1 MHDDYLPAGN
11 TSSRYAPL
19 RRRGAAS
26 SAALVLAVLAACPGS
41 ASSSKAAPSP
51 AAATPPAAATAP
63 SSAGAGAVAVP
74 VPIENASADFRG
86 ALEAIHASL
95 SLRSWNDWH
104 ILANNPERKERL
116 AWLAKDFGAQV
127 FRQADRVDEAHL
139 HAQTSAGPLHVGL
152 LVADFPK
159 CKHLTAAYRAVIKAG
174 RSNFALPVLT
184 MFRSK
189 ARGHNLLFLFSETS
203 LQPQVGPLLERYD
216 SLLGT
221 DMRCSD

>member
-1 MHDDYLPAGN
+1 MHLL
-11 TSSRYAPL
+11 TF
-19 RRRGAAS
+19 
-26 SAALVLAVLAACPGS
+26 AALLRQFTHRCLFVPGTIGRFWWTTLSGRKGWHGLPRTS
-41 ASSSKAAPSP
+41 ARRFS
-51 AAATPPAAATAP
+51 
-63 SSAGAGAVAVP
+63 
-74 VPIENASADFRG
+74 
-86 ALEAIHASL
+86 
-95 SLRSWNDWH
+95 
-104 ILANNPERKERL
+104 
-116 AWLAKDFGAQV
+116 
-127 FRQADRVDEAHL
+127 AHL

-159 CKHLTAAYRAVIKAG
+159 CKHLTAAYRAVIKVG